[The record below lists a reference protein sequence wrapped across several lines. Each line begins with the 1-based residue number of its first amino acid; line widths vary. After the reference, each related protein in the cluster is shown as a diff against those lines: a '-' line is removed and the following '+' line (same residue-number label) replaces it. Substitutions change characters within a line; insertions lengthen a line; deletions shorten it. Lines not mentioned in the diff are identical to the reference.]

1 MSKNNK
7 NGSDNL
13 IDRINQSPE
22 MQLKII
28 QHFFPQATLKK
39 SFKTHKE
46 KTPSSSIKLLEG
58 KYWLKNF
65 ASSDKAMDCF
75 NVAEKQLKLEMPE
88 VIRYLVQ
95 NLFSDYRFQEQNCNK
110 ERSALEKQIFAIKN
124 NPTNQAKAYL
134 EERGIECDKL
144 PVGSFYQ
151 NLSQD
156 KKPEGIVFFD
166 SKERLIN
173 KRYFE
178 KKKGR
183 NKYLNQGNLDQS
195 LYTKCYQESKD
206 TIFITEGVINTLSLY
221 PVYSSISIFSSTNIL
236 SKPLLESFIQNKR
249 VVLALD
255 NDKGGN
261 EAAKVLY
268 QKIMEWDVSVISI
281 HKLIVPEGKDINDLL
296 KDNFLFSFLKKS
308 EKYKQ
313 LYPEYLHDSKDE
325 GKDKSSFG
333 FFQRNS
339 CYYVE
344 DQFKGKVR
352 ERRISNFIMKV
363 FYFLPD
369 GSDDA
374 KRIFLL
380 QNRSGKSK
388 LLTISSK
395 NLNLK
400 SFKSSIA
407 SVGGFSFLGSQY
419 ELDVILESL
428 REKEET
434 AHNIGIL
441 GYQPEY
447 DVYAFSNGIIQEGN
461 FLKVDRFG
469 VVGAKGKS
477 FYIPAFSVI
486 NEYSPWYDKEKGFK
500 FIPGRIKFKEW
511 SNLLYIAYHDKAV
524 VGMCFVIGSLFRDHI
539 FKELGFYPFLFLF
552 GDYGVGK
559 TTFSEFFLKLFGS
572 ANSGVSLEGG
582 STSKSVARSA
592 DQQRNSLLYLK
603 ELNAKIES
611 KITGFLKTAY
621 DGSGYSRANMSNDSR
636 THDTQVNSAIILDGN
651 YLPTMS
657 SALYSRMIILNFSS
671 HFFSDEETR
680 AFQTLKKE
688 AKAGFGNV
696 ILEILNQRSHFVK
709 EFKEQFD
716 LVYHE
721 LKYHNPITSKYS
733 ERNVK
738 HTALLLAIYKTM
750 SSKLNFPMK
759 YEDLYDCLL
768 ENAKEQDESLK
779 KVSEINQFW
788 NVIEFLKSESKLNK
802 QHFRLIKHD
811 GKDLLGIHFG
821 LIYPLYRRFCLSQNQ
836 PELDSGTLLALLKD
850 QKSFVKTW
858 QKGRIDSHTIKGL
871 GCAYLFEFEKLPLE
885 KELWLK

>member
-7 NGSDNL
+7 NGSINL

-28 QHFFPQATLKK
+28 QHFFPQATLKNK
-39 SFKTHKE
+39 FKTHEE
-46 KTPSSSIKLLEG
+46 KTSSTSIKLSDG

-65 ASSDKAMDCF
+65 ASSGKAMDCF
-75 NVAEKQLKLEMPE
+75 NIAKEKLDSEMSEVLK
-88 VIRYLVQ
+88 YLTS
-95 NLFSDYRFQEQNCNK
+95 NLFPEYRYK
-110 ERSALEKQIFAIKN
+110 EYGTSLRTVVEKQIFAIRS
-124 NPTNQAKAYL
+124 NPINQAKSYL
-134 EERGIECDKL
+134 EGRGINCGKL
-144 PVGSFYQ
+144 PPNAFYQ
-151 NLSQD
+151 NNSQNGNPD
-156 KKPEGIVFFD
+156 GVVFLD

-173 KRYFE
+173 KRYLEE
-178 KKKGR
+178 KVGR
-183 NKYLNQGNLDQS
+183 CNYLNQGSLNES
-195 LYTKCYQESKD
+195 LYTNCYQENKD

-221 PVYSSISIFSSTNIL
+221 PVYSGIAIFSATNKI
-236 SKPLLESFIQNKR
+236 SKSGIESFIQNKK
-249 VVLALD
+249 VVIALD

-261 EAAKVLY
+261 EAAKILY
-268 QKIMEWDVSVISI
+268 QKIMEWNISVISI

-296 KDNFLFSFLKKS
+296 KDNNLFSFLKQV
-308 EKYKQ
+308 ENYKQ
-313 LYPEYLHDSKDE
+313 LYPEYMADSEDE
-325 GKDKSSFG
+325 KRDVNDVG
-333 FFQRNS
+333 FFKRNS

-363 FYFLPD
+363 LYFLPD

-380 QNRSGKSK
+380 QNRSGKSV

-428 REKEET
+428 REREET
-434 AHNIGIL
+434 ANNIDIL
-441 GYQPEY
+441 GYQSEY
-447 DVYAFSNGIIQEGN
+447 NLYAFSNGIIHEGD
-461 FLKVDRFG
+461 FCKVDRFG
-469 VVGAKGKS
+469 VVKANGKS
-477 FYIPAFSVI
+477 LYIPAFSII
-486 NEYSPWYDKEKGFK
+486 NKHSIWYDKEKRFK
-500 FIPGRIKFKEW
+500 FLSGRIKFAEW
-511 SNLLYIAYHDKAV
+511 ADLLYKAYHDKAV
-524 VGMCFVIGSLFRDHI
+524 VGMCFVIGGLFRDYI
-539 FKELGFYPFLFLF
+539 FRELGFYPFLFLF

-559 TTFSEFFLKLFGS
+559 TTFSEFFLSLFGS
-572 ANSGVSLEGG
+572 GNRGVSLEGG

-592 DQQRNSLLYLK
+592 DQQRNALLYLK

-621 DGSGYSRANMSNDSR
+621 DGDGYSRAQLSNDNK
-636 THDTQVNSAIILDGN
+636 THDIQVNSAIMLDGN

-671 HFFSDEETR
+671 HLFSDEETK
-680 AFQTLKKE
+680 AFQILKKE
-688 AKAGFGNV
+688 AKAGFGKV
-696 ILEILNQRSHFVK
+696 ILEILNHRSHFVR
-709 EFKEQFD
+709 EFREQFD
-716 LVYHE
+716 LIYHD
-721 LKYHNPITSKYS
+721 LKFQNPKTAKYS

-738 HTALLLAIYKTM
+738 HITLLLAIYKIM
-750 SSKLNFPMK
+750 CVKLNFPVK
-759 YEDLYDCLL
+759 HEELYDCLT
-768 ENAKEQDESLK
+768 ENAREQEESLQH
-779 KVSEINQFW
+779 VSEINQFW
-788 NVIEFLKSESKLNK
+788 KIVEFLKSESKLNK
-802 QHFRLIKHD
+802 QHFRFIKHN

-821 LIYPLYRRFCLSQNQ
+821 LLYPLYRRFCLSQNQ
-836 PELDSGTLLALLKD
+836 SELDSGTLLALLKD

-858 QKGRIDSHTIKGL
+858 LKGRVDSHTIKGL
-871 GCAYLFEFEKLPLE
+871 GSAYLFEFENLPLE

>member
-7 NGSDNL
+7 NGSINL

-39 SFKTHKE
+39 KFKTHEE
-46 KTPSSSIKLLEG
+46 KTPSTSIKLSDG

-75 NVAEKQLKLEMPE
+75 NIAREKLEVEMSE
-88 VIRYLVQ
+88 VLKYLTS
-95 NLFSDYRFQEQNCNK
+95 NLFPEYCYK
-110 ERSALEKQIFAIKN
+110 EYGTKPRTVVEKQIFAIKN
-124 NPTNQAKAYL
+124 NPITQAKAYL
-134 EERGIECDKL
+134 EGRGIGCDKL
-144 PVGSFYQ
+144 PSNSFYQ
-151 NLSQD
+151 NNSKNGVLD
-156 KKPEGIVFFD
+156 GIVFLD

-178 KKKGR
+178 DKEGR
-183 NKYLNQGNLDQS
+183 GNYLNQGDLNGS
-195 LYTKCYQESKD
+195 LYTKCYQENKD
-206 TIFITEGVINTLSLY
+206 TVFITEGVINTLSLY
-221 PVYSSISIFSSTNIL
+221 PVYSGIAIFSATNKV
-236 SKPLLESFIQNKR
+236 SKSGIASFIQNKK
-249 VVLALD
+249 VVIALD

-261 EAAKVLY
+261 EAAEILY
-268 QKIMEWDVSVISI
+268 QKIMKWDISVISI

-296 KDNFLFSFLKKS
+296 KDNNLFSFLKQVKN
-308 EKYKQ
+308 YKQ
-313 LYPEYLHDSKDE
+313 LYPEYMSNSEDE
-325 GKDKSSFG
+325 KRDINDVG
-333 FFQRNS
+333 FFKRNS

-363 FYFLPD
+363 LYFLPD

-374 KRIFLL
+374 KRIFLI
-380 QNRSGKSK
+380 QNRSGKSV

-428 REKEET
+428 REREET
-434 AHNIGIL
+434 ANNIDIL
-441 GYQPEY
+441 GYQTEY
-447 DVYAFSNGIIQEGN
+447 NLYAFSNGIIHEGG
-461 FLKVDRFG
+461 FCKVDRFG
-469 VVGAKGKS
+469 VVKVNGKS
-477 FYIPAFSVI
+477 LYIPAFSII
-486 NEYSPWYDKEKGFK
+486 NKHSIWYDKEKRFK
-500 FIPGRIKFKEW
+500 FLSGRIKFAEW
-511 SNLLYIAYHDKAV
+511 ADLLYKAYHDKAV
-524 VGMCFVIGSLFRDHI
+524 VGMCFVIGGLFRDYI
-539 FKELGFYPFLFLF
+539 FRELGFYPFLFLF

-559 TTFSEFFLKLFGS
+559 TTFSEFFLSLFGPGS
-572 ANSGVSLEGG
+572 RGISLEGG

-592 DQQRNSLLYLK
+592 DQQRNALLYLK

-621 DGSGYSRANMSNDSR
+621 DGDGYSRAQLSNDNK
-636 THDTQVNSAIILDGN
+636 THDIQVNSAIMLDGN

-657 SALYSRMIILNFSS
+657 SALYSRMIIINFSS
-671 HFFSDEETR
+671 HLFSDEETE
-680 AFQTLKKE
+680 AFQILKKE
-688 AKAGFGNV
+688 AKAGFGKV
-696 ILEILNQRSHFVK
+696 ILEILNHRSHFVR
-709 EFKEQFD
+709 EFREQFD

-721 LKYHNPITSKYS
+721 LKFQNSKTAKYS

-738 HTALLLAIYKTM
+738 HITLLLAIYKIM
-750 SSKLNFPMK
+750 SVKLNFPMK
-759 YEDLYDCLL
+759 YEELYDCLL
-768 ENAKEQDESLK
+768 ENAREQEESLQR
-779 KVSEINQFW
+779 VGEINQFW
-788 NVIEFLKSESKLNK
+788 EVVESLKSESKLKK
-802 QHFRLIKHD
+802 QHFGFIQHD
-811 GKDLLGIHFG
+811 GKELLGIHFK
-821 LIYPLYRRFCLSQNQ
+821 LIYPLYRRFCLNQNQ
-836 PELDSGTLLALLKD
+836 PSLDSGTLLALLKD

-858 QKGRIDSHTIKGL
+858 QKGRVDSHTIKGL
-871 GCAYLFEFEKLPLE
+871 GSAYLFEFEKLPLE